1 MTRKCISGKPFP
13 KRLAKNAFFHKTFS
27 EEKKGLKLHQQ
38 PSALQGTRHEKLLL
52 FYVLVFPRLFSCG
65 KKGFA
70 DTIK

>member
-38 PSALQGTRHEKLLL
+38 FWFSQG
-52 FYVLVFPRLFSCG
+52 FFPAG
-65 KKGFA
+65 KKA
-70 DTIK
+70 LPIQ

>member
-1 MTRKCISGKPFP
+1 M
-13 KRLAKNAFFHKTFS
+13 
-27 EEKKGLKLHQQ
+27 HQQ